1 MAWVTPST
9 QTTGDIIAATT
20 WNQNVVANTAYL
32 KGQAGVVTAFENGVT
47 IALTLA
53 VTGATTLTGLATMPG
68 GASITGLILPS
79 YMDMTQGAAPSNPAA
94 GTTRIYAKS
103 DGALYTLNGTAGTEQ
118 PLGGGGYARSFL
130 LMGG

>member
-47 IALTLA
+47 VALTLA

-79 YMDMTQGAAPSNPAA
+79 YMDVTQGAAPSNPTA

-103 DGALYTLNGTAGTEQ
+103 DGALYTLNGTSGTEQ
-118 PLGGGGYARSFL
+118 PLGGGGYARVFL
-130 LMGG
+130 CMGG